1 MAALT
6 AIEAKCRTGEVEL
19 EKLKENLTLSEP
31 KAVSDEEIETAL
43 SHLQYENKI
52 MYREEVIWII

>member
-6 AIEAKCRTGEVEL
+6 AIESQCRTGEVEL
-19 EKLKENLTLSEP
+19 EKLKENLNLSED
-31 KAVSDEEIETAL
+31 KKLSDEEVETAL
-43 SHLQYENKI
+43 SHLQYENRI